1 MKFGYNCLFTLT
13 FIYLAVA
20 GCKPAQQADAVY
32 FNGKIYT
39 VDSIFTVTTAFAVKD
54 GKIIATGSDAEMLKY
69 KAPVTTDLRG
79 KFVYPGFHDAHC
91 HVYGYGIDLTKISL
105 VGTSSFQAVLDTVI
119 LHNAKRTGGWIFG
132 RGWDQ
137 NDWEEKNYPNRA
149 VLDSLFPDTPVFLL
163 RIDGHAALVN
173 AKALQ
178 LAGINENTVVS
189 GGELLK
195 DGKQLTGIILD
206 KAVDL
211 VYVIVPKP
219 AVEAQL
225 NALMQAQS
233 DCFAVGLTHVTD
245 AGIENG
251 GEKYDLIKR
260 IDSLQ
265 QTGKLKLR
273 MNVMADLSEL
283 NLYTSVPKIK
293 TPSLSVT
300 GFKVYADGALGSRGA
315 CLLQPYGDQP
325 GHFGYLIHSPET
337 LDSVVRIVAQTDYQ
351 LNTHCIGD
359 SAQRLMLQLYTK
371 YLNGYNDR
379 RWRIEHAQV
388 IDTSDL
394 HYYRDAHIIPS
405 VQPAHATSDMYWA
418 EDRLGPVRV
427 KGAYAYKWL
436 MEQNGMIAAGS
447 DFPVEYINPLFGF
460 YAAVTRKDQKGFPEN
475 GFQMENALS
484 RQEALRAM
492 TCWSAYAAFNE
503 NETGSLTSGKYAD
516 FVITDQDLM
525 TAPEELLWQIKVVST
540 FVGGE
545 LVYGRL
551 P

>member
-1 MKFGYNCLFTLT
+1 
-13 FIYLAVA
+13 
-20 GCKPAQQADAVY
+20 
-32 FNGKIYT
+32 
-39 VDSIFTVTTAFAVKD
+39 
-54 GKIIATGSDAEMLKY
+54 
-69 KAPVTTDLRG
+69 
-79 KFVYPGFHDAHC
+79 
-91 HVYGYGIDLTKISL
+91 
-105 VGTSSFQAVLDTVI
+105 
-119 LHNAKRTGGWIFG
+119 
-132 RGWDQ
+132 
-137 NDWEEKNYPNRA
+137 
-149 VLDSLFPDTPVFLL
+149 
-163 RIDGHAALVN
+163 
-173 AKALQ
+173 
-178 LAGINENTVVS
+178 
-189 GGELLK
+189 
-195 DGKQLTGIILD
+195 
-206 KAVDL
+206 
-211 VYVIVPKP
+211 
-219 AVEAQL
+219 
-225 NALMQAQS
+225 MQAQS